1 MSLEDYVMADLPVNH
16 PRPVGVIDT
25 IDGDVAVVLVGND
38 QEPWHF
44 PIDVIPHEATE
55 GSVLLLRRRARTL
68 DVVAVDPEGEV
79 MKRRP
84 FDERLRRARRK
95 ERFNRVIAQLQLT

>member
-1 MSLEDYVMADLPVNH
+1 M
-16 PRPVGVIDT
+16 T
-25 IDGDVAVVLVGND
+25 
-38 QEPWHF
+38 EP
-44 PIDVIPHEATE
+44 
-55 GSVLLLRRRARTL
+55 G
-68 DVVAVDPEGEV
+68 VVADRDLVAAPPFEQLGLVLGILPIIGSAIGEV

>member
-1 MSLEDYVMADLPVNH
+1 MSLEDYLMADLSLD
-16 PRPVGVIDT
+16 PRPVGVIDH
-25 IDGDVAVVLVGND
+25 IDGDVAVVLVGDD

-44 PIDVIPHEATE
+44 PIGVIPLEATE

-68 DVVAVDPEGEV
+68 DVVALDPAGEV

-84 FDERLRRARRK
+84 FDERVRRARRK
-95 ERFNRVIAQLQLT
+95 ERFHRVIAQLQLT